1 MCVIQFLPQ
10 TATGHGPP
18 AWHATVNP
26 SNARTMMMSR
36 GRRGR
41 ATAALCACASALCSP
56 KRALGFVPVAGFAPH
71 PVTLCRH
78 HQPHHL
84 LTWQSPS
91 ALASG
96 ENRDQDASNVP
107 TKTEPQSPEMDEEK
121 AYPKAAIYFGAF
133 VALTVCA
140 TLPSLM
146 PHTIYMT
153 MSNVFYLFRRA
164 NLRRTTPF
172 DILRVRTTLEHG
184 VSLQLFALYIIAWQ
198 LLVMVFP
205 LSESAARLCGHA
217 SFFYS
222 YPNARGG
229 GYILEPLAVQHLP
242 GNRRAR
248 EQFRLDWHRF
258 SYNVGKVGRDG
269 YRHPPAVQ
277 RNLPHF
283 DYPRKQLKHWP
294 WRRKISC

>member
-1 MCVIQFLPQ
+1 MRYKHTSNIHV
-10 TATGHGPP
+10 
-18 AWHATVNP
+18 HA
-26 SNARTMMMSR
+26 MMMR
-36 GRRGR
+36 GPRGR

-56 KRALGFVPVAGFAPH
+56 KQASGFVSVAGFAT
-71 PVTLCRH
+71 VTPRRH

-84 LTWQSPS
+84 LLQSS
-91 ALASG
+91 ALHG
-96 ENRDQDASNVP
+96 EDGELNASNGP
-107 TKTEPQSPEMDEEK
+107 TEHEPQSPNVDEEK
-121 AYPKAAIYFGAF
+121 AYPQVALCFGAF

-140 TLPSLM
+140 KLPSLI
-146 PHTIYMT
+146 PHTFYMT
-153 MSNVFYLFRRA
+153 MSNLLYLFRRA
-164 NLRRTTPF
+164 NLRRTTPY
-172 DILRVRTTLEHG
+172 DILRIRTTLEHG
-184 VSLQLFALYIIAWQ
+184 VSLQLFAIYLVVWQ

-242 GNRRAR
+242 GNQRAK

-258 SYNVGKVGRDG
+258 KYNVGNIGRDG

-283 DYPRKQLKHWP
+283 DCPRKQIKHWP
-294 WRRKISC
+294 WRRKVTC